1 MEPVRPTPTTPA
13 STRERLL
20 DAAAELFY
28 REGIGVGTDAL
39 CRAANVS
46 KRSMYQLFG
55 SKDEV
60 MAASL
65 ERSAPAYQAF
75 LLPTD
80 DVREPG
86 ARILHVFERLEA
98 LATSPDYCG
107 CPYVSITAE
116 LKSRQHPASVVAR
129 RYKDALTAF
138 FQYEAERGGV
148 ADPVLLGKQ
157 LTIIFDGFSS
167 RAVMQGTGVDSV
179 ATVTVMTLLD
189 AAGLVKSADR
199 QDDGD
204 AEPPQRANG

>member
-1 MEPVRPTPTTPA
+1 MEPVTATPTTPA
-13 STRERLL
+13 STRDRLL

-28 REGIGVGTDAL
+28 REGVGVGTDAL
-39 CRAANVS
+39 CRAASVS

-55 SKDEV
+55 SKDQV

-65 ERSAPAYQAF
+65 ERSAPSYQAF

-80 DVREPG
+80 DVREPR

-148 ADPVLLGKQ
+148 ADPALLGKQ
-157 LTIIFDGFSS
+157 LTIVFDGFSS
-167 RAVMQGTGVDSV
+167 RAVMQGTGVDPV
-179 ATVTVMTLLD
+179 ATVTAMTLLD
-189 AAGLVKSADR
+189 AAGLQKPEASRTNAE
-199 QDDGD
+199 
-204 AEPPQRANG
+204 AEPPQRAAG